1 MSDVIWVLVPCDTEG
16 DEVTVHVTRIRPYYG
31 PRETGRAI
39 FPGVKDIEDLGDEL
53 AEELTSPV
61 VWTQPLDEFHNVP
74 VKWGIPEALIKDIPR
89 KKQTKDASQQSE
101 PAAGGGNGQRLAG
114 TRQKVRVQVP
124 QPAHKRDRSSDSSD
138 TDGPAR
144 NRQRPGQGEKRAA
157 DPIAGPSDKKFIQRN
172 EKRPQESDPEKQS
185 SLWTKISKLLLSSE
199 DSSMEGESPS
209 QQSSDDGL
217 EAIMGTDETMEAPD
231 LQIRSAQR
239 TTIPAYGMGQVKLKT
254 EKVPKDCLLMV
265 VSRPALARK
274 GILVDTMTIRN
285 GFEGEMTAI
294 VRNEGS
300 QEVRIEKGQ
309 RLAQSVLMPICDP
322 STVAGRVASAR
333 EQD

>member
-231 LQIRSAQR
+231 LRIRSAQR

-274 GILVDTMTIRN
+274 GILVDTMTVRN

-294 VRNEGS
+294 VRN
-300 QEVRIEKGQ
+300 
-309 RLAQSVLMPICDP
+309 
-322 STVAGRVASAR
+322 
-333 EQD
+333 